1 VAQVYEERGPLHYV
15 RVLDDGVEAY
25 FFPYRYM
32 IPRAKIEDV
41 RIVERIPWYVGWGL
55 RISPS
60 GKKIYFLPHHG
71 RYVEIRVRN
80 GRWRSVVLYV
90 RDIERFLSYLRS
102 MRGAA
107 GSIDASYGGGP
118 RGAS

>member
-1 VAQVYEERGPLHYV
+1 MAQVYEERGPLYYV

-32 IPRAKIEDV
+32 IPRAEIEDV

-55 RISPS
+55 RIDPS
-60 GKKIYFLPHHG
+60 GKKIYFVPHHG
-71 RYVEIRVRN
+71 RCVEIRVRN

-90 RDIERFLSYLRS
+90 RYIERFLSYLRR
-102 MRGAA
+102 MLGAA
-107 GSIDASYGGGP
+107 GSIDASSGGGP
-118 RGAS
+118 QGAS

>member
-1 VAQVYEERGPLHYV
+1 MAQVYEERGLLYRV

-60 GKKIYFLPHHG
+60 GKKIYFVPHHG
-71 RYVEIRVRN
+71 RYVEIMVRN

-90 RDIERFLSYLRS
+90 RNVERFLSYLRS
-102 MRGAA
+102 MLGAA
-107 GSIDASYGGGP
+107 GSIDTSSGGGP

>member
-1 VAQVYEERGPLHYV
+1 VAQVYEERGLLYRV
-15 RVLDDGVEAY
+15 RILDDGVEAY

-32 IPRAKIEDV
+32 IPRAEIEDV

-55 RISPS
+55 RIVPF
-60 GKKIYFLPHHG
+60 GKIYFVPHHG

-80 GRWRSVVLYV
+80 RCWRSVVLYV
-90 RDIERFLSYLRS
+90 RNVERFLSYLRS
-102 MRGAA
+102 MLGAA
-107 GSIDASYGGGP
+107 GSIDASSGGGP